1 MLNIIWF
8 GIIIVSVICGILT
21 GRVHEVVL
29 SVTDSAKLAFDI
41 ALSMA
46 GMMTLWL
53 GIMQIAQDSGLVK
66 SITRVISPLLK
77 RLFPDVPLDH
87 PAFGAI
93 TLNITAN
100 VLGLANA
107 ATPFGIKAME
117 ELEKLNSF
125 PGEAT
130 NAMCMFIVI
139 NTSSVQI
146 IPVSAIT
153 FLAAAG
159 AADPTGIIFSGLLA
173 TTCSTIAGIVM
184 VLIMQKNAKYNRK
197 VDNASS

>member
-1 MLNIIWF
+1 MLNVIWF
-8 GIIIVSVICGILT
+8 GIVVVSVFFSIIT
-21 GRVHEVVL
+21 GKVHELVL

-41 ALSMA
+41 AMSLA
-46 GMMTLWL
+46 GIMSLWL

-66 SITRVISPLLK
+66 VITRLISPLLK
-77 RLFPDVPLDH
+77 RLFPDVPADH

-100 VLGLANA
+100 ILGLANA

-117 ELEKLNSF
+117 ELENLNPF

-130 NAMCMFIVI
+130 NAMCMFTVI
-139 NTSSVQI
+139 NTSSVQLM
-146 IPVSAIT
+146 PVSAIS

-159 AADPTGIIFSGLLA
+159 ASDPTGIIFSGLLA
-173 TTCSTIAGIVM
+173 TICSTVAGILM
-184 VLIMQKNAKYNRK
+184 AFTMQKRYAKRAE
-197 VDNASS
+197 NASS

>member
-8 GIIIVSVICGILT
+8 GIIIISVICGILT

-53 GIMQIAQDSGLVK
+53 GIMQIAQDSGLIK
-66 SITRVISPLLK
+66 AITKVIAPLLK

-117 ELEKLNSF
+117 ELEKLNPF

-130 NAMCMFIVI
+130 NAMCMFTVI
-139 NTSSVQI
+139 NTSSVQLM
-146 IPVSAIT
+146 PVSAIS

-159 AADPTGIIFSGLLA
+159 ATDPTGIIFSGLLA
-173 TTCSTIAGIVM
+173 TICSTVAGIVM
-184 VLIMQKNAKYNRK
+184 VLIMQKNAKYRK
-197 VDNASS
+197 VENAAS

>member
-8 GIIIVSVICGILT
+8 GIIIISVICGILT

-53 GIMQIAQDSGLVK
+53 GIMQIAQDSGLIK
-66 SITRVISPLLK
+66 AITKVIAPLLK

-117 ELEKLNSF
+117 ELEKLNPF

-130 NAMCMFIVI
+130 NAMCMFTVI
-139 NTSSVQI
+139 NTSSVQLM
-146 IPVSAIT
+146 PVSAIS

-159 AADPTGIIFSGLLA
+159 ATDPTGIIFSGLLA
-173 TTCSTIAGIVM
+173 TICSTVAGIVM
-184 VLIMQKNAKYNRK
+184 VFIMQKNAKYKK
-197 VDNASS
+197 VENAAS

>member
-1 MLNIIWF
+1 MLNIIWLGIIMISVVF
-8 GIIIVSVICGILT
+8 GIIT

-29 SVTDSAKLAFDI
+29 SVTSSAKLAFDI
-41 ALSMA
+41 AMSMA

-66 SITRVISPLLK
+66 TITRVISPLLK
-77 RLFPDVPLDH
+77 RLFPDIPLNH

-100 VLGLANA
+100 ILGLANA

-117 ELEKLNSF
+117 ELEKLNPF

-130 NAMCMFIVI
+130 NAMCMFTVI
-139 NTSSVQI
+139 NTSSVQL
-146 IPVSAIT
+146 IPVSAIA
-153 FLAAAG
+153 FLSAAG
-159 AADPTGIIFSGLLA
+159 ASNPTSIIFSGFLA
-173 TTCSTIAGIVM
+173 TICSTIAGISM
-184 VLIMQKNAKYNRK
+184 AFLMQKSAKYTRK
-197 VDNASS
+197 IENASS